1 MRTDD
6 HMPHQLPVCPFPE
19 NGEGLIGYR
28 LRLAE
33 ANGYPSPF
41 WLTSAMGKKQRLG
54 QDRGDIEAISAL
66 TGYSV
71 VELEVQFLGKKPI
84 PPRFLNVLHPRVCP
98 ECLRAKPILLKIWD
112 ASLVVCCPIHGRRLL
127 DICPGCGSRLSWNRP
142 NVLGCDCGF
151 DFRMADSPTVE
162 PQTTALTRA
171 IAAKIDGS
179 GVTLASSTSHPRR
192 APGFAHTTLP
202 LGDLLRLVHFL
213 GVYGADGFQ
222 PRGLKKT
229 VLSTVASALRIV
241 DGAAQALADWP
252 RGFYAMLDRALKDRN
267 RPQALGARQSYGQLY
282 HYLYHALRS
291 DRFQFL
297 HDAFET
303 YLHENWQGLFDGRY
317 RSLSNK
323 TRERGK
329 YISTTAAA
337 GHLGMKATRV
347 HALVRL
353 GTIQGKTRTLPSGRT
368 LALVERKTLASFAD
382 HQNDLLTAVDARK
395 RLGITK
401 GRFAELVEHEVIKA
415 ESGPKPDG
423 SGQWRIPRANIDRL
437 VDVFGLGDNE
447 EAGAELGEGLITL
460 RQVLQGRFTKAG
472 EFPAF
477 INAVERG
484 ETLSQGRAT
493 AHPGLGG
500 ILFRSDDVDRF
511 LALYRREP
519 TADINLVTVARYLG
533 VKEQVIYHLAQTGL
547 LKCRVARNGV
557 RRTRLV
563 SCSDLRQ
570 FQQDYITG
578 AEISRKLS
586 VSPRSLALRL
596 QRLGVKALVG
606 PAIDGSR
613 QYVFPRQH
621 ALRAIKDC

>member
-1 MRTDD
+1 MSETALPR
-6 HMPHQLPVCPFPE
+6 QLPVCPFPE

-33 ANGYPSPF
+33 TNGYPSPF
-41 WLTSAMGKKQRLG
+41 WLTSATGKKQRLG
-54 QDRGDIEAISAL
+54 QDRGDIEAISGL
-66 TGYSV
+66 TGYSMA
-71 VELEVQFLGKKPI
+71 ELEAQFLGKTPI

-112 ASLVVCCPIHGRRLL
+112 ASLVACCPIHGRRLL

-142 NVLGCDCGF
+142 NVLGCACGF
-151 DFRMADSPTVE
+151 DFRLADLPMVE

-171 IAAKIDGS
+171 IAAQIDGS
-179 GVTLASSTSHPRR
+179 GVTLASSTSRPRR
-192 APGFAHTTLP
+192 PPRHAHTTLP

-252 RGFYAMLDRALKDRN
+252 QGFYAMLDRALKKRN
-267 RPQALGARQSYGQLY
+267 HAQALGARQSYGQLY
-282 HYLYHALRS
+282 HYLYHTLRS
-291 DRFQFL
+291 KRFRFL

-303 YLHENWQGLFDGRY
+303 YLHDNWQGLFDARY
-317 RSLSNK
+317 RSLSGK
-323 TRERGK
+323 MRERGR

-337 GHLGMKATRV
+337 RHLGMKATRV

-382 HQNDLLTAVDARK
+382 HQNDLLTAVEARK

-401 GRFAELVEHEVIKA
+401 GRFAELVEHGVIKP

-437 VDVFGLGDNE
+437 VDIFDLGDNGKACVE
-447 EAGAELGEGLITL
+447 PGEGLITL
-460 RQVLQGRFTKAG
+460 RQVLQGRFSKAG

-484 ETLSQGRAT
+484 EALPQGCAPVQ
-493 AHPGLGG
+493 PGLGG
-500 ILFRSDDVDRF
+500 VLFRSDDVDRF
-511 LALYRREP
+511 LALFRKEP
-519 TADINLVTVARYLG
+519 TTDINLMTVARYLG
-533 VKEQVIYHLAQTGL
+533 VKEQVVYHLAQTGL

-563 SCSDLRQ
+563 SCGDLRE
-570 FQQDYITG
+570 FQQDYVTG
-578 AEISRKLS
+578 AEISRKLRL
-586 VSPRSLALRL
+586 SPRSLALRL

-613 QYVFPRQH
+613 QYVFPRRH
-621 ALRAIKDC
+621 AMSAIKGS